1 MIWLLAIVLLVIIYA
16 QYKYINKPPRDDV
29 IELLEYNNPDK
40 DVFEAMMEEKKPCIF
55 TNILEK
61 MVLNKQNINS
71 YFEYYLPNLLLQ
83 NKFEILKHNKNQETR
98 IIKQTHHRFFIYQLK
113 GMQKIILLDPSQK
126 KHLYLDKTGKFSN
139 VNHWNL
145 QSNVYPDYNNVSYL
159 EVVLRPRQM
168 IVIPYNWWYTCKA
181 LDTSNSLT
189 SASETVFSKFLKKK
203 K

>member
-1 MIWLLAIVLLVIIYA
+1 
-16 QYKYINKPPRDDV
+16 
-29 IELLEYNNPDK
+29 
-40 DVFEAMMEEKKPCIF
+40 
-55 TNILEK
+55 
-61 MVLNKQNINS
+61 
-71 YFEYYLPNLLLQ
+71 
-83 NKFEILKHNKNQETR
+83 
-98 IIKQTHHRFFIYQLK
+98 
-113 GMQKIILLDPSQK
+113 MQKIILLDPSQK

-189 SASETVFSKFLKKK
+189 SSSETVFSKFLKKK